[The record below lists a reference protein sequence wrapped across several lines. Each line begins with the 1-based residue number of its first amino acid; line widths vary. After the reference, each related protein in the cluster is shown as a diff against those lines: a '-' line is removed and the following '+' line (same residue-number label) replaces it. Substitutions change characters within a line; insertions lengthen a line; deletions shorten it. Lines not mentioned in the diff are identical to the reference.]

1 MDGYFLNSVNFAKF
15 WTIFGQFSFSSKKK
29 LIFLTKKKKKYFMTF
44 YPAKYVFL
52 MKNFFQTICDS
63 FWTIFGQFFFSNCA
77 ISCDIIVVIKTPG
90 GIQGQPG
97 GFKGVPGI
105 QGRPIV
111 GYLVDLREPGVVP
124 VDLNYIMPL
133 F

>member
-1 MDGYFLNSVNFAKF
+1 M
-15 WTIFGQFSFSSKKK
+15 KK
-29 LIFLTKKKKKYFMTF
+29 I
-44 YPAKYVFL
+44 
-52 MKNFFQTICDS
+52 FQTIYDN

-77 ISCDIIVVIKTPG
+77 ISCDIKGVIKNPG

-111 GYLVDLREPGVVP
+111 GDLVDLGGPGGVQVG
-124 VDLNYIMPL
+124 LNYIMPL

>member
-1 MDGYFLNSVNFAKF
+1 
-15 WTIFGQFSFSSKKK
+15 
-29 LIFLTKKKKKYFMTF
+29 MTF

-52 MKNFFQTICDS
+52 MKNFFQTICDN

-77 ISCDIIVVIKTPG
+77 ISCDIKGVIKNPG

-97 GFKGVPGI
+97 GFKGIPGT
-105 QGRPIV
+105 QGRLIM
-111 GYLVDLREPGVVP
+111 GDLVDLGGPAGVQVG
-124 VDLNYIMPL
+124 LNYIMLL